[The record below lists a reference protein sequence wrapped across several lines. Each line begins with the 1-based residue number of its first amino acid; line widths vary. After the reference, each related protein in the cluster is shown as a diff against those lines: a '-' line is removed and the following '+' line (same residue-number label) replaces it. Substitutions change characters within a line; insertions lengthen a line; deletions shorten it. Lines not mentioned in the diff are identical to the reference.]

1 MPKAMHKTLLTLAA
15 ALVATAANA
24 DTLISK
30 VNGIQ
35 VDANGGLE
43 HFTGV
48 LIGNDGKVKRLLHG
62 EMLKL
67 RDTDVVDAKGRTLLP
82 GLIDAHGH
90 FMELGFAALQLDL
103 TGTRS
108 LAELQRRL

>member
-1 MPKAMHKTLLTLAA
+1 MLCRRPMKLHLLALAA
-15 ALVATAANA
+15 LLASTAASA
-24 DTLISK
+24 DTLISN

-35 VDANGGLE
+35 ADANGGLE

-108 LAELQRRL
+108 LAE